1 MDLGLKGKR
10 AIVTAASRGLG
21 LATAQSLANEGVHV
35 TMNARSEGPLIEAAE
50 KIRSQDAKEGPGR
63 LGGDMGFERLGVGRV
78 KAFGE
83 WIELE
88 IEALAQDHHH
98 HRDQKAHKEAAHFP
112 THVHA
117 PWWACSRMD

>member
-50 KIRSQDAKEGPGR
+50 KISATC
-63 LGGDMGFERLGVGRV
+63 GVEV
-78 KAFGE
+78 TPVAADFNVLV
-83 WIELE
+83 EL
-88 IEALAQDHHH
+88 
-98 HRDQKAHKEAAHFP
+98 
-112 THVHA
+112 V
-117 PWWACSRMD
+117 